1 MKNIM
6 YQFGVAK
13 NGNVVELQHV
23 LLKVVKNVQNG
34 ANHLQV
40 PLL

>member
-13 NGNVVELQHV
+13 NGNVVELQHA
-23 LLKVVKNVQNG
+23 LLKA
-34 ANHLQV
+34 ANHV
-40 PLL
+40 PSGTNLHQIRLL